1 MERLLGSSEF
11 FHPWPKVQLMR
22 PGAAR
27 LAVKLPI
34 GFGNVVGVQYA
45 VFLLQRVT
53 LGEVVADEGRV
64 DGTVNDGM
72 GDMNTLRPKLPRHA
86 LRECAQR
93 KLRACKGR
101 ETRP

>member
-27 LAVKLPI
+27 LAMKLPI

-45 VFLLQRVT
+45 FFLLQRVT

-64 DGTVNDGM
+64 DGTVNDRM
-72 GDMNTLRPKLPRHA
+72 GNVNALRPKLPRKA
-86 LRECAQR
+86 LCEGAQR
-93 KLRACKGR
+93 KLRARKGGKAR
-101 ETRP
+101 A